1 MEEVWKPIFD
11 FPRYFISNLGRVR
24 STYSYKILKLKKCRD
39 GYLKVCLCKNKSKH
53 YVFVHRLVANA
64 FIANP
69 NRYPIINHKDEN
81 KANNCYTNLEW
92 CTHKYNNNYG
102 NSIIKRIN
110 AAKTKRHNKMLQE
123 VSDCSINIKVNLQ
136 SSI

>member
-11 FPRYFISNLGRVR
+11 FPRYSISNLGRVR

-39 GYLKVCLCKNKSKH
+39 GYLKVCLCKNKSKY

-64 FIANP
+64 FITNP

-92 CTHKYNNNYG
+92 CTQKYNVNYG
-102 NSIIKRIN
+102 TRIKRIKDVYKN
-110 AAKTKRHNKMLQE
+110 KRYNKMIE
-123 VSDCSINIKVNLQ
+123 AISNTSVCIKPSI
-136 SSI
+136 